1 MLKKQPKI
9 NSENYEV
16 IELKINEE
24 DADNIKL
31 LESGAHLHFQIN
43 NNKEIIIEKK

>member
-1 MLKKQPKI
+1 MKKQSKI
-9 NSENYEV
+9 NKEDYEI
-16 IELKINEE
+16 IELKISEK

-43 NNKEIIIEKK
+43 NNKEIIIEKI